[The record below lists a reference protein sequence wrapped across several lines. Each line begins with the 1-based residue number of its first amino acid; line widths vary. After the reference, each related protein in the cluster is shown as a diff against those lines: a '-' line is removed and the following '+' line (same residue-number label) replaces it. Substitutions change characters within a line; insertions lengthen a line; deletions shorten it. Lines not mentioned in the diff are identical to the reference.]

1 MIPIHTVFGT
11 MMVLFGLIGGLRGW
25 AKEIIVAC
33 SVIVALFF
41 QHVLL
46 LPMLPFK
53 NLFDDLAPTT
63 QFYTRAVVFII
74 ITIFGYAS
82 PTVIGRIG
90 GKVARER
97 LQDILLGFF
106 IGLLN
111 GFLIVGTLLAFLDMS
126 YFGVPR
132 EQQLWQQVMGEDGQ
146 PVRDAQ
152 GNLVEEFV
160 GYTPD
165 AEGIGGITP
174 PKPETTSSNLLAIL
188 PPRMTEQ
195 SDAVLYLA
203 VALSFVFVLI
213 VFI

>member
-1 MIPIHTVFGT
+1 MLPIHTIFGT
-11 MMVLFGLIGGLRGW
+11 LMVLFGLIGGLRGW

-46 LPMLPFK
+46 TFVPPLRD
-53 NLFDDLAPTT
+53 LFNNLAPDTK
-63 QFYTRAVVFII
+63 FYTRTVVFII

-82 PTVIGRIG
+82 PSVISRMG
-90 GKVARER
+90 GKLARER

-111 GFLIVGTLLAFLDMS
+111 GFLIVGTLLAFLDIS
-126 YFGVPR
+126 YFGVPDDQWAV
-132 EQQLWQQVMGEDGQ
+132 QQKVDESGN
-146 PVRDAQ
+146 PVVDENNNPVTEVVYFPGAS
-152 GNLVEEFV
+152 
-160 GYTPD
+160 
-165 AEGIGGITP
+165 GIGGIVP
-174 PKPETTSSNLLAIL
+174 PEPETTSANLLTIL
-188 PPRMTEQ
+188 PPRIIEQ